1 MEEAPLKRRKKEIPI
16 LAREIG
22 ISFAEI
28 PISLREIHKS
38 GREIGISSGEIPI
51 SLPDL
56 CISSEET
63 AKPPLLGQGE
73 HSRLEDP
80 ACPTKGLLLYKD
92 RL

>member
-38 GREIGISSGEIPI
+38 GREIPI

-63 AKPPLLGQGE
+63 AKPPLLGRGK